1 MNTSPI
7 TSLSIKR
14 QRAELV
20 LSFELLPRQRG
31 LSELQCRLRVNG
43 TTCPLYGSGVFVL
56 AAMWDKDCQQ
66 LEGQESE
73 ALIINRTLSEIRAQH
88 RQLLQDLLSSDIQPT
103 AELVQHYWYAGEPV
117 SPRLLYLFEAYV
129 DKLSRMP
136 LSERKTRSTLH
147 KWYLA
152 HKKLKEYLAQIC
164 KPDLTVDEVTMGWAR
179 TYYQWLREIPLSV
192 DTAARYVCFIRE
204 MLQDALEQEVIAY
217 NKLQSL
223 TITREAAKTVVCL
236 SPQQLEQLETLED
249 LSPLLDQVRRWA
261 LFCCYTGLDYTDAI
275 AFAGDPWPHIHQLPF
290 GEKIV
295 WSRLKFKQ
303 VKGAYPEWG
312 ICHIPLLPE
321 AKRLLA
327 QVNAWE
333 RLSSQRVNQ
342 NLRKLEQ
349 RLNLPFRLTTKVC
362 RKTAGA
368 LFLLRGYQA
377 EAVRKIMGIKTL
389 TIFERHYMVLLSEL
403 VDNNMELLHH
413 KQQQLDTLSA

>member
-1 MNTSPI
+1 MNANLTS
-7 TSLSIKR
+7 SLSIRR
-14 QRAELV
+14 QRAELA
-20 LSFELLPRQRG
+20 LFFELPPRQQG
-31 LSELQCRLRVNG
+31 LAELQCRLRVNA

-56 AAMWDKDCQQ
+56 AAMWNQDQQQ
-66 LEGQESE
+66 LQGQETE
-73 ALIINRTLSEIRAQH
+73 ALTINRTLSEIRAQH
-88 RQLLQDLLSSDIQPT
+88 RQLLHDLTRSDIQPT
-103 AELVQHYWYAGEPV
+103 AKLVQHYWYAGESV
-117 SPRLLYLFEAYV
+117 SPRLINFFEEYLN
-129 DKLSRMP
+129 KLSRMP

-152 HKKLKEYLAQIC
+152 HKQLKEYLAFIC
-164 KPDLTVDEVTMGWAR
+164 KPELTIDEVTMGWAR

-192 DTAARYVCFIRE
+192 DTSARYICFIRE
-204 MLQDALEQEVIAY
+204 MLHHAVEHELIAY

-223 TITREAAKTVVCL
+223 TIAREAAKTVVCL
-236 SPQQLEQLETLED
+236 TPQQLEQLEKMED
-249 LSPLLDQVRRWA
+249 LTPLLDQVRKWA
-261 LFCCYTGLDYTDAI
+261 LLCCYTGLDYTDAI
-275 AFAGDPWPHIHQLPF
+275 AFARDPWPHIHQLPF
-290 GEKIV
+290 GGKIV

-321 AKRLLA
+321 ARRLLA
-327 QVNAWE
+327 QVSEWD
-333 RLSSQRVNQ
+333 RLSNQRVNQ
-342 NLRKLEQ
+342 NLHILEK

-389 TIFERHYMVLLSEL
+389 TVFERHYMVLLSEL

-413 KQQQLDTLSA
+413 KQQQRDTLSA